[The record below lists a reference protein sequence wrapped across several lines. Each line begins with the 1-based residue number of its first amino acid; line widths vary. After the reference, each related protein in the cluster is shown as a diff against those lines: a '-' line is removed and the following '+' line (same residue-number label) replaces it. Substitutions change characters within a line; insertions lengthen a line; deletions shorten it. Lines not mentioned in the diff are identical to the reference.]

1 MQNVR
6 YFFAR
11 KLCARKIC
19 QAKWNNRIF
28 YIYLAYSHGMY
39 GRKYQLKITVHLEI
53 IAIIA
58 NENLDANRLIALA
71 LPEPGIDKAWR
82 VVG

>member
-1 MQNVR
+1 M
-6 YFFAR
+6 
-11 KLCARKIC
+11 
-19 QAKWNNRIF
+19 
-28 YIYLAYSHGMY
+28 
-39 GRKYQLKITVHLEI
+39 HLEI
-53 IAIIA
+53 IIAIA